1 MPSSKK
7 LRYCTNN
14 EWIDSQSGQY
24 APVMN
29 PSTGQEIALAPICTQ
44 AEVEEAVRA
53 ARAAFPAWSQ
63 TPVAVRTQVIFR
75 FRELVNQH
83 MEALATLLA
92 TEMGKNLD
100 EARGDVFKV
109 VEACEVAVG
118 VPMEVQG
125 ASMMNATRGHDICLY
140 YEPVGVF
147 LGIAPYNF
155 PAMIPF
161 GWFIPLCITAGNTMV
176 LKAATMVP
184 QTGMRLLELLIEAGL
199 PRGVVNLV
207 TCSRSELGNL
217 LTHPGIDGV
226 SFVGSTAVGLKVYAA
241 AAGAG
246 KRVQCLTEAKNH
258 ALLLEDAPLE
268 WSAKRIINSAFGC
281 AGQRCMA
288 LPVVCVQESVADRFV
303 EILTA
308 LARQLVVGPAYDPNT
323 QLGPLVSAAQKRS
336 VEDWIGRGVA
346 EGAHLVLDGRG
357 CSPAGFANGYY
368 VGPTIFDH
376 VGPGMRV
383 GDEEIFGPVVCVK
396 RVKDFEEG
404 LAVMNANPFA
414 NGSSIFTGNG
424 HYAREFASRT
434 HGGMVGVNVGI
445 PVPLAFFPFSGN
457 KQSFFGVVHTLGREG
472 LRFYTRVKTVTT
484 KWVSPEE
491 SGADKVSTWEGT
503 INRAL

>member
-1 MPSSKK
+1 MSQAPK
-7 LRYCTNN
+7 LKYCVYN
-14 EWIDSQSGQY
+14 EWSESRCEAY
-24 APVMN
+24 TPVLN
-29 PSTGQEIALAPICTQ
+29 PSTGQVIAQAPTCTP
-44 AEVEEAVRA
+44 AEVENAVQA
-53 ARAAFPAWSQ
+53 AREAFPAWSR

-75 FRELVNQH
+75 FRELVNAH
-83 MEALATLLA
+83 FEELATLLA

-118 VPMEVQG
+118 VPMEIQG
-125 ASMMNATRGHDICLY
+125 HSMMNATRGHDICLY
-140 YEPVGVF
+140 REPVGVF

-161 GWFIPLCITAGNTMV
+161 GWFIPVCITAGNTMV
-176 LKAATMVP
+176 LKAATLVP

-199 PRGVVNLV
+199 PRGVVNLI
-207 TCSRSELGNL
+207 TCSRHELTNL
-217 LTHPGIDGV
+217 LTHPEINGI
-226 SFVGSTAVGLKVYAA
+226 SFVGSTSVGLKVYAA
-241 AAGAG
+241 GASAG

-303 EILTA
+303 AILET
-308 LARQLVVGPAYDPNT
+308 LARKLVVGPAYDPKT
-323 QLGPLVSAAQKRS
+323 ELGPLVSAGQKQS
-336 VEDWIGRGVA
+336 VEDWIA
-346 EGAHLVLDGRG
+346 KGAAQGARLVLDGRG
-357 CSPAGFANGYY
+357 CAPAGFEEGFF
-368 VGPTIFDH
+368 VGPTILDH
-376 VGPGMRV
+376 VAPGMSV
-383 GDEEIFGPVVCVK
+383 GDEEIFGPVVCIK
-396 RVKDFEEG
+396 RVRDFEEG

-414 NGSSIFTGNG
+414 NGSSIFTGSG
-424 HYAREFASRT
+424 YYAREFAQRT
-434 HGGMVGVNVGI
+434 DGGMVGVNVGI